1 MPHFIIDCSENI
13 IQQKPPD
20 EIMQAV
26 YDVAEATG
34 LFAPNDIKVRLR
46 PYQYFKL
53 GKNKKDFIHIF
64 GNIMEGRSTEQKAN
78 LSQKIIE
85 RLNEMFPNISILSIN
100 IREFEKTTYNN
111 KILVRHLPFLY
122 FDSSLTLLQLS
133 GMGYV
138 RKELV

>member
-1 MPHFIIDCSENI
+1 MPHFIIDCSESVV
-13 IQQKPPD
+13 QQKSPD

-34 LFAPNDIKVRLR
+34 LFAENDIKVRLR

-53 GKNKKDFIHIF
+53 GKDKKDFIHIF

-85 RLNEMFPNISILSIN
+85 RLNEMFPGISILSIN
-100 IREFEKTTYNN
+100 IREFERATYSN
-111 KILVRHLPFLY
+111 KALIHPLNATHDRH
-122 FDSSLTLLQLS
+122 FDMEKQTKDIPKQTD
-133 GMGYV
+133 
-138 RKELV
+138 